1 MNDSNSAVARWGRV
15 LNALLT
21 VDAAENPIEMRA
33 AQRRYAACVFE
44 YSYEGQVTLEKE
56 ERPWWQRL
64 LRIRGKVNWEAGKQI
79 ALEGYWWLQIVRLR
93 EEGKLDAWEGIR
105 IVREQVDS

>member
-1 MNDSNSAVARWGRV
+1 VVARWRG
-15 LNALLT
+15 LLSALLAIA
-21 VDAAENPIEMRA
+21 VAENPIEMRA

-44 YSYEGQVTLEKE
+44 YSYEGHVMLEKV

-64 LRIRGKVNWEAGKQI
+64 LRIRGKVNWEAGKQL
-79 ALEGYWWLQIVRLR
+79 ALEAYWWLQIVRLR

-105 IVREQVDS
+105 IVRERVDS